1 MESSKVAFLG
11 GLAGFEIAGSHGQF
25 VKVGEESGHVSGS
38 GSRRILC
45 HLLFT
50 IFRRLE
56 LLHIGGGLLQVFD
69 GLGV

>member
-1 MESSKVAFLG
+1 MR

-25 VKVGEESGHVSGS
+25 VKIGKESGHVSGA
-38 GSRRILC
+38 GSRAILC

-56 LLHIGGGLLQVFD
+56 LLDIGGGFLQVFD
-69 GLGV
+69 GLGI